1 MNVSQVIDALGG
13 TRAMIAAF
21 DVTKQAVTN
30 WRGDN
35 WFPWQ
40 RHSRIRQMCAAKGI
54 DFDPENPAPT
64 EEGKAA

>member
-30 WRGDN
+30 WRADN

-40 RHSRIRQMCAAKGI
+40 RHSTIRAMCAAKGI
-54 DFDPENPAPT
+54 DFDPEHPAPAKG
-64 EEGKAA
+64 EAA